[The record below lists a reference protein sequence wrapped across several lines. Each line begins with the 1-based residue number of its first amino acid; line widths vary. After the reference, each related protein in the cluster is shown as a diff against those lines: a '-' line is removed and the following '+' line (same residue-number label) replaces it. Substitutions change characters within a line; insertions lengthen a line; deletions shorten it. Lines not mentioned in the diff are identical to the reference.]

1 MNPFAYLNSINQT
14 KTDIMEEEKT
24 YNAYMVNRGLSYF
37 KDTILYAN
45 LMNQNAHLSP
55 RLQYDFY
62 LNTIRKR
69 KRFSK
74 WFKPEVESD
83 IELIKQVF
91 GYSDD
96 KARNVLDLFNKEQLK
111 EMREKVTQ
119 GGTTK

>member
-14 KTDIMEEEKT
+14 KADIMEDEKS

-45 LMNQNAHLSP
+45 LMNQNGHLSQ

-91 GYSDD
+91 DYSDD
-96 KARNVLDLFNKEQLK
+96 KARNVLDLFTKEQLK
-111 EMREKVTQ
+111 EMKEKVTQ